1 VSVGARMVRLMDRS
15 QGDAVR
21 GRSSQVVDG
30 SGEPRTTSRHASLVD
45 DDLRV
50 EVITDGH
57 DLDAVRHHWDDLAVR
72 TRAPYMAPAWCLA
85 WWRNVA
91 PAGAKLRV
99 ITVRAGDDVIAVAP
113 FYCTSTRGIVRYR
126 MLGTETFPRAQPVA
140 HPGTE
145 RMAAIGIVAGLRD
158 ARPVPDLLEF
168 HGIERDS
175 PWPRLLAS
183 HWSPRVKVVLTQ
195 SMPAFAA
202 TLPSELDAWLA
213 GKSRNFRKQARRHR
227 RRLEERQVVFRLA
240 GVEESAERLADFE
253 RLHQA
258 RFQFRGGSAVLDE
271 RVMRMLRESAPELM
285 ESDRFRL
292 HLLEHDGQV
301 VSAEVVL
308 AAGGEAT
315 SWLGGFDEA
324 WAREQVSMQGLLAAV
339 DHAVRHEDTRL
350 DFGPGAQSYKQRFC
364 DREEQL
370 DWITLYPPGPRR
382 PFVMAATLPGHVG
395 DRMWQRAIAA
405 IPEER
410 KHQIKRLLRRFRR

>member
-1 VSVGARMVRLMDRS
+1 MM
-15 QGDAVR
+15 
-21 GRSSQVVDG
+21 
-30 SGEPRTTSRHASLVD
+30 SRDASLVD

-50 EVITDGH
+50 EVITNGDA
-57 DLDAVRHHWDDLAVR
+57 LDAVRHHWDDLAVR
-72 TRAPYMAPAWCLA
+72 TRAPYMAPPWCLA

-91 PAGAKLRV
+91 PADAELRV
-99 ITVRAGDDVIAVAP
+99 IAVRAGDEVIAVAP
-113 FYCTSTRGIVRYR
+113 FYCTSARGIVRYR
-126 MLGTETFPRAQPVA
+126 MLGTETFPRAQPLA
-140 HPGTE
+140 QPGTE
-145 RMAAIGIVAGLRD
+145 QAAAAGIVAGLRD
-158 ARPVPDLLEF
+158 GRPAPDLVEF
-168 HGIERDS
+168 DGIERDS
-175 PWPRLLAS
+175 PWPRLLAT

-202 TLPSELDAWLA
+202 TLPTDLDAWLA

-240 GVEESAERLADFE
+240 GIEESAERLADFE

-271 RVMRMLRESAPELM
+271 RVMRMLREAAPALM
-285 ESDRFRL
+285 GTDRFRL
-292 HLLEHDGQV
+292 HLVEHEGQV
-301 VSAEVVL
+301 ISAEVVL

-324 WAREQVSMQGLLAAV
+324 WAREQVSMQGLIAALE
-339 DHAVRHEDTRL
+339 HAMRRDDTRL

-364 DREEQL
+364 DLEEHL
-370 DWITLYPPGPRR
+370 DWIALYPPGPRR
-382 PFVMAATLPGHVG
+382 PLAMAATLPRHVG
-395 DRMWQRAIAA
+395 ERLWQRSVSA